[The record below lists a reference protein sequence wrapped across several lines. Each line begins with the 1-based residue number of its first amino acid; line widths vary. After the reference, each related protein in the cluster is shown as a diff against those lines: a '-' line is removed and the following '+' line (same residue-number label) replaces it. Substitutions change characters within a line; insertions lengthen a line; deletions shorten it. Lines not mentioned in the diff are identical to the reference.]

1 MYFGPDRSDIVTIQQ
16 PRAFG
21 SRVRSALDASAAA
34 VRLRDL
40 LPYWYALALRLASLY
55 VLLTLTSD
63 LTRIP
68 CATGCRK
75 CVQRRDSHQTYMGRL
90 PRIYELSV
98 LLGRTTSVTE
108 SATTGRIQDTSHLS
122 SEMQEFM
129 QGLEEGETTCTF
141 MLTET

>member
-40 LPYWYALALRLASLY
+40 LPYWYALALRLASL
-55 VLLTLTSD
+55 LDSD
-63 LTRIP
+63 SM
-68 CATGCRK
+68 
-75 CVQRRDSHQTYMGRL
+75 RDWLSKTYMGRL